1 MMAVTFPNVSRSYDS
16 SGNRVRF
23 WGYDSAMEITFYV
36 EEAALFRLSPKTS
49 RVEAGILAAFD
60 AARDRIME
68 VAAKIYSF
76 EKRGFYILV
85 ASDFR

>member
-1 MMAVTFPNVSRSYDS
+1 MMAVNFPNLSRSYDS
-16 SGNRVRF
+16 AGNRVRF
-23 WGYDSAMEITFYV
+23 WGYDRAMEVTFFV

-76 EKRGFYILV
+76 ERRSFYVLV
-85 ASDFR
+85 ASDF

>member
-68 VAAKIYSF
+68 VAAKTYSF